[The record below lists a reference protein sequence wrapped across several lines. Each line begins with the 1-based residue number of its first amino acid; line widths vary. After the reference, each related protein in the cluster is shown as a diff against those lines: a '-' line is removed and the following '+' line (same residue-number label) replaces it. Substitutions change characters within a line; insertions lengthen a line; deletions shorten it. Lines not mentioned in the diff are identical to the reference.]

1 MKTTRIDRRG
11 FLRNL
16 GALSAAGLA
25 SRLDLLNLVA
35 AAEAQSQPDY
45 KALVCVFMFGGNDGN
60 NTLIP
65 IDTGGYGQYAAVR
78 TAASG
83 INLAKASLLPIQ
95 PTNVGTPFGLHPA
108 LGELQTLFN
117 QNRMAILANVG
128 TLTQPITKT
137 QYAAGV
143 RPESLYSH
151 SDQQAQWQ
159 SSISDT
165 VSATG
170 WGGRVA
176 DKLAAQNAATGFP
189 VITSLD
195 GTVLFATGAATAPL
209 AIPTT
214 GTFALSGYTTSTA
227 SVARLTALQQ
237 LLAEANGN
245 AFVSGMNKIGAQAL
259 QLSTTVN
266 PILTSTNSTIAS
278 LFTNLKTNTANQL
291 YQVAKLIEA
300 RAATGAKRQI
310 FFVQLGSF
318 DTHGDQINR
327 QQALFAELSPALK
340 AFYDATVALG
350 VSSQVTTFTL
360 SDFGRTFQPASGGGT
375 DHAWGNHH
383 FIIGGAVQGGSF
395 YGQYPQLV
403 LAGPDD
409 AEREGRWLPT
419 TAVDQYG
426 ATLASWFGVA
436 PGDLASVF
444 PNIGKF
450 ASADLGFMG
459 VASRLTHT

>member
-83 INLAKASLLPIQ
+83 INLPKASLLPIQ

-459 VASRLTHT
+459 VAGRLTHT